1 VSLVHHPLTR
11 APSVFVRTRFGLLAL
26 FAILGFSGA
35 ACRGSSPGG
44 PSPPALKVSAIS
56 PTAGSTTGTT
66 AVTITGVDFASGAT
80 VIIGGVAASGVTV
93 QNGTTIIATT
103 GEHPGAGAADVVV
116 SSGGR
121 TATLTGAFVFVA
133 PSGAN
138 RPPVIASIRS
148 FGSRSNQPSGFADA
162 DENVTLV
169 ATVTDAET
177 PPSAMIFAWSGPGTF
192 GAAGPNVIWHVPTN
206 LSPLPSPATVT
217 LTVTEPFTEGAISHQ
232 NTVTASFVVQVH
244 DSEKEIL
251 DMGQDFLTLFS
262 QSEIPSDQVLHNFSP
277 TCDGGQGR
285 ASEKADVDRSRRE
298 YVQDF
303 SKFRITRLT
312 PVTYNFAGACVEFDG
327 RVRRAD
333 ACSRYTVH
341 WEIRYIVPPRIGQRE
356 ITDGTDYV
364 TAVLEAGQWRLCH
377 SDFEGTT
384 FNPTLGITRRVTW

>member
-1 VSLVHHPLTR
+1 VRR
-11 APSVFVRTRFGLLAL
+11 AQSGTIVFVPPRPGLLVL
-26 FAILGFSGA
+26 LTVLGFSGA
-35 ACRGSSPGG
+35 ACSGNSPGG
-44 PSPPALKVSAIS
+44 PSTTVLKVSAIS

-80 VIIGGVAASGVTV
+80 VLIGGVAASGVTV
-93 QNGTTIIATT
+93 QNGTTITATT

-121 TATLTGAFVFVA
+121 TAMLAGAFLFVA

-138 RPPVIASIRS
+138 RPPVIVSVRSI
-148 FGSRSNQPSGFADA
+148 GSRSNQPSGFADA
-162 DENVTLV
+162 DETVTLV
-169 ATVTDAET
+169 ATVTDADT
-177 PPSAMIFAWSGPGTF
+177 SPNAMTYAWSGPGTF

-206 LSPLPSPATVT
+206 LSPLPSTATVT
-217 LTVTEPFTEGAISHQ
+217 LTVTEPFTEGGISHQ
-232 NTVTASFVVQVH
+232 NTVTAGFVVQVH
-244 DSEKEIL
+244 DSQKEIL

-262 QSEIPSDQVLHNFSP
+262 QSEIPSDQVLHSFSP

-285 ASEKADVDRSRRE
+285 ASEKADVDRSRRD

-312 PVTYNFAGACVEFDG
+312 PVTYNFGGACVEFDG

-333 ACSRYTVH
+333 ACSRFTVH
-341 WEIRYIVPPRIGQRE
+341 WEIRYISGPMTGQRE

-364 TAVLEAGQWRLCH
+364 TAVLETSVWRLCH
-377 SDFEGTT
+377 SDFQGTAVI
-384 FNPTLGITRRVTW
+384 PALGITRRVTW